1 MKKILTVL
9 CLLAL
14 STGIANAY
22 PMNRPT
28 PQKALSPHHRVVPQP
43 PKQIVYQQPV
53 FIPAYNSYGY
63 NSPSVTFSVG
73 NVDVTLGL

>member
-1 MKKILTVL
+1 MKKILTIL

-14 STGIANAY
+14 TTGAANAY
-22 PMNRPT
+22 PMHKAPHKAPA
-28 PQKALSPHHRVVPQP
+28 PQHRVAPKP
-43 PKQIVYQQPV
+43 PMPVVYQQPV
-53 FIPAYNSYGY
+53 YIPTYNGYGY

>member
-22 PMNRPT
+22 PMNTPI
-28 PQKALSPHHRVVPQP
+28 PQKTIAPHHRVVPQP
-43 PKQIVYQQPV
+43 PKQIVCQQPV